1 MIKINLLGQA
11 RPKAAG
17 AGVPLESTIRVGML
31 VGALAIAGIILGIN
45 YVQMGQDLDKTNQ
58 EIRTLTVEKTRL
70 QAIKTQVEQFRS
82 QKAVLQQ
89 RIDVIENLQRSR
101 TGGQDLLAM
110 VANTVVR
117 TDSLWLTSL
126 TRKGNSLAIQGE
138 AGSINAVANFIT
150 QLKRSGAFGKVEI
163 KEARENDMNP
173 AVAIFSFTMTA
184 EFIQPGSQSAS
195 AGAQSST
202 PGKPGKS

>member
-31 VGALAIAGIILGIN
+31 LGALAIAGIILGIN

-70 QAIKTQVEQFRS
+70 QAIKMQVEQFRS
-82 QKAVLQQ
+82 QKAILQQ

-163 KEARENDMNP
+163 KEA
-173 AVAIFSFTMTA
+173 
-184 EFIQPGSQSAS
+184 
-195 AGAQSST
+195 
-202 PGKPGKS
+202 K